1 MNVQLNISDCVAK
14 KASGIYIA
22 HLVRYCC
29 KTHNVMRRALFL
41 EWLKKTQSAV
51 FILKLSFAHI
61 KRLFPFAWFSHSSVC
76 AFWGHFS
83 KWCRYSFAVFW
94 CYILCLCLWHI
105 FSQLVNVVIIVTV
118 CIHVPLTT
126 LFQIDTVKT
135 ILYDFSG
142 RNLWLLRSA
151 FRKAISTMLVW

>member
-1 MNVQLNISDCVAK
+1 MWPKRLLEFTLL
-14 KASGIYIA
+14 
-22 HLVRYCC
+22 HLVRYYC
-29 KTHNVMRRALFL
+29 KTIFCNSTEYGIFCTIMRRALFV

-94 CYILCLCLWHI
+94 CYILCLCLTYI
-105 FSQLVNVVIIVTV
+105 FSTCKCCNYSD
-118 CIHVPLTT
+118 C
-126 LFQIDTVKT
+126 
-135 ILYDFSG
+135 LYSCATHHSFSDWYCKNYFI
-142 RNLWLLRSA
+142 RF
-151 FRKAISTMLVW
+151 FRKEHVIA